1 MPSSTASVIDF
12 VSHSVEQTVRIGA
25 LLGEVVRPGDVLC
38 LSGSL
43 GAGKT
48 ALTRGIAA
56 GWGAREPVTSPTF
69 TLVHEHTR
77 AGDGQRLYHIDSYRL
92 DGAGDAWS
100 IGLEDLVYGDDV
112 TVIEWA
118 ENVRDLLPDDCLWIK
133 LSMLDNGDRRLMFRA
148 AGEQSQTL
156 LNAFRERALGRC

>member
-1 MPSSTASVIDF
+1 MTILAAGAVDF
-12 VSHSVEQTVRIGA
+12 VSHSVERTTQIGA
-25 LLGEVVRPGDVLC
+25 LLGEVLRAGDVIC
-38 LSGSL
+38 LSGAL

-77 AGDGQRLYHIDSYRL
+77 ASDGQRLYHIDCYRL
-92 DGAGDAWS
+92 DGAASAWS
-100 IGLEDLVYGDDV
+100 IGLEDLIYGDDV

-118 ENVRDLLPDDCLWIK
+118 ENVRDLLPPDCLWIT
-133 LSMLDNGDRRLMFRA
+133 LEFGGENERRLSYTA
-148 AGEQSQTL
+148 LGERGQRL
-156 LNAFRERALGRC
+156 LDAFRLRALSR

>member
-1 MPSSTASVIDF
+1 MIDF
-12 VSHSVEQTVRIGA
+12 VSHNVEQTVHVGK
-25 LLGEVVRPGDVLC
+25 LLGEALRPGDVLC
-38 LSGSL
+38 LSGTL

-56 GWGAREPVTSPTF
+56 GWGAQEPVTSPTF

-77 AGDGQRLYHIDSYRL
+77 ASDRQRLYHIDSYRL
-92 DGAGDAWS
+92 NGTGDAWS
-100 IGLEDLVYGDDV
+100 IGLEDIVYGDDV

-118 ENVRDLLPDDCLWIK
+118 ENVSDLLPDDCLWIK
-133 LSMLDNGDRRLMFRA
+133 LTMLENGDRRLLFRA
-148 AGEQSQTL
+148 EGEQSQVL

>member
-1 MPSSTASVIDF
+1 MPSATTSVIDF
-12 VSHSVEQTVRIGA
+12 VSHHVEQTVQIGT
-25 LLGEVVRPGDVLC
+25 LLGEVLRPGDVLC

-92 DGAGDAWS
+92 NGSGDAWS
-100 IGLEDLVYGDDV
+100 IGLEDIVYSDDV
-112 TVIEWA
+112 AVIEWA
-118 ENVRDLLPDDCLWIK
+118 EHVRDLLPDDCLWVTFV
-133 LSMLDNGDRRLMFRA
+133 MLDNSDRRLLFRA
-148 AGEQSQTL
+148 VGEQSQAL
-156 LNAFRERALGRC
+156 LNAFRERALGHC